1 VFVTLAVV
9 LGEFTFAR
17 MLARTNLQT
26 ALFEI
31 NLSDGQIAA
40 AVSLLILG
48 GTIVLMVTL
57 DLLVAL
63 QERRIR
69 PSSRSGV
76 S

>member
-1 VFVTLAVV
+1 VTLAVV

-40 AVSLLILG
+40 AVSLLVLG
-48 GTIVLMVTL
+48 GTVLLMVAL

-69 PSSRSGV
+69 PSTRSDV

>member
-1 VFVTLAVV
+1 
-9 LGEFTFAR
+9 

-40 AVSLLILG
+40 AVSLLVLG
-48 GTIVLMVTL
+48 GTVLLMVAL

-69 PSSRSGV
+69 PSTRSDV